1 MQRRTFL
8 LSVGAA
14 ATSLYVAQASAE
26 LTPNSPAQRPFSW
39 RDADNRVSVNRLAI
53 SPDGAR
59 VALQVTRPLSA
70 GGPFV
75 GAWGNDFDSRGTL
88 WLLDKDMGAPRRLT
102 SGPWGVWSP
111 SFSPDGRRLAALTLA
126 APGKVGLV
134 VWELQTGRYRL
145 LFDHNIE
152 IYLAALR
159 TATSAYAAAATYAAI
174 PRRYLWLDAT
184 SLLFVDHG
192 PVPQQF
198 DMGFSSLPAT
208 LRGLRQRAELGKPSI
223 RVWSDHSPTCG
234 AEGRLI
240 RVACDTGNAETLYS
254 GDVRGV
260 SVSPDGRSAALLVA
274 TDIVRPLPNVPAVPP
289 LGWTAPGEPM
299 VALKLV
305 GVDITHRGR
314 ARDIEGVRSVG
325 EVPPERLPLWSE
337 DGTRIAVPVRTT
349 YSNQPSTGNDA
360 AWEVFLGTHDT
371 RKWPA
376 ASYLDAGLLA
386 NLLTT
391 HGLDRQSVLDHRPRA
406 VQPRDYGK
414 FVVSGWAW
422 RCATDQVLFWQAPA
436 LTLIAPTR
444 MTRVPGDFVSAQP
457 PAVGGALART
467 LAVRADGNTSVIT
480 ISAHRYRME
489 NLATEPGWSSLGV
502 RAGDGAV
509 IYKDVADTGTFLML
523 VKPGERAHRSP
534 LSFNTYFRH
543 VSKPPRRVLAE
554 KFPDGTLRSGVLQLP
569 VGHTSGDRHPVIV
582 YAYPDFKPSVD
593 GPLTKLNSS
602 YAAIYP
608 IQYLLTKGFAF
619 FHVPFQISGK
629 TSHEPMNAAI
639 DAVLPWLDVLDRQP
653 EIIPADYGFWGHS
666 NAGYVALALEALTRR
681 FKAIVAWSTFPEIGL
696 NTLHA
701 DSSNVA
707 LNCAGNLI
715 QSSRYLYEN
724 PEQPYNPQS
733 SPPWTSPAAFIRN
746 DPLFNLNRA
755 STPLLL
761 VEGEF
766 DMSPREM
773 EEVYS
778 ILYGR
783 GVPVE
788 LAYYWGEPHVF
799 ESPGNIH
806 DSWGRTERFFRK
818 YLRMR

>member
-1 MQRRTFL
+1 
-8 LSVGAA
+8 
-14 ATSLYVAQASAE
+14 
-26 LTPNSPAQRPFSW
+26 
-39 RDADNRVSVNRLAI
+39 
-53 SPDGAR
+53 
-59 VALQVTRPLSA
+59 
-70 GGPFV
+70 
-75 GAWGNDFDSRGTL
+75 
-88 WLLDKDMGAPRRLT
+88 MGAPRRLT
-102 SGPWGVWSP
+102 SGARGVWSP

-145 LFDHNIE
+145 FFDHNIE
-152 IYLAALR
+152 IYLATLR
-159 TATSAYAAAATYAAI
+159 TAASAYAAAATYAAI
-174 PRRYLWLDAT
+174 PHRYLWLDAT

-198 DMGFSSLPAT
+198 DVAFSSLPAT
-208 LRGLRQRAELGKPSI
+208 LSGFRQRTESGKPSL
-223 RVWSDHSPTCG
+223 RVWSNHSPTCG
-234 AEGRLI
+234 AQGRLI
-240 RVACDTGNAETLYS
+240 KVSCDTGNAETVYS

-274 TDIVRPLPNVPAVPP
+274 TGFVRPPPNAPAVPP

-299 VALKLV
+299 VTLKLAV
-305 GVDITHRGR
+305 VDITPRGT
-314 ARDIEGVRSVG
+314 AHDIEEVRAVG
-325 EVPPERLPLWSE
+325 EIPPERLPLWSQ
-337 DGTRIAVPVRTT
+337 DGTRLAVPVRTT
-349 YSNQPSTGNDA
+349 YSNEPSTGNDA
-360 AWEVFLGTHDT
+360 TWELLLGTRFT
-371 RKWPA
+371 RRWPA
-376 ASYLDAGLLA
+376 ASYLDAELLA

-406 VQPRDYGK
+406 LQPRAYGK
-414 FVVSGWAW
+414 FFVSGWAW
-422 RCATDQVLFWQAPA
+422 RCAADQVLFWQAPV

-444 MTRVPGDFVSAQP
+444 MTRVTGDFISVQP
-457 PAVGGALART
+457 PALGGARART
-467 LAVRADGNTSVIT
+467 LAVRADGKASLIT
-480 ISAHRYRME
+480 ISADRYRME
-489 NLATEPGWSSLGV
+489 NLATKAGWSPLGV
-502 RAGDGAV
+502 RAADGAV
-509 IYKDVADTGTFLML
+509 IYKEVADTGTFLML

-543 VSKPPRRVLAE
+543 VVKPPCRVVTG
-554 KFPDGTLRSGVLQLP
+554 KFPDGSLRSGVLQLP
-569 VGHTSGDRHPVIV
+569 VDHTPGDRHPVIV
-582 YAYPDFKPSVD
+582 YAYPDLKPSVN
-593 GPLTKLNSS
+593 GPLTSQNST
-602 YAAIYP
+602 YALIYP
-608 IQYLLTKGFAF
+608 IQYLLTKGFGF

-629 TSHEPMNAAI
+629 TSHEPMSAAV

-681 FKAIVAWSTFPEIGL
+681 FKAIVAWSTFPEIGV

-701 DSSNVA
+701 DSSDVA
-707 LNCAGNLI
+707 LSCAGNLI
-715 QSSRYLYEN
+715 QGSRYLYEN

-733 SPPWTSPAAFIRN
+733 SPPWRNPSAFIRN

-806 DSWGRTERFFRK
+806 DSWVRTERFFRK
-818 YLRMR
+818 YLRLR